1 MTSGGHLTTRN
12 AGFIACLV
20 GALVMISGRYMAGAP
35 SWLIYLGVSVIV
47 FGWGLFLLS
56 MVRRAADA
64 RARMRASEVK
74 S

>member
-1 MTSGGHLTTRN
+1 MSGDGHLATRN

-20 GALVMISGRYMAGAP
+20 GALVMISGRYAAGAP
-35 SWLIYLGVSVIV
+35 AWLVYVGVSTIV

-56 MVRRAADA
+56 MIRRAADA
-64 RARMRASEVK
+64 RARINAGEVK